1 MNFSQKTAMM
11 LVDIPSEEKLF
22 PFNYKKLILNCNS
35 LLLSRNMTFYLIN
48 TEQMHGKI
56 RHIHVCLS
64 AINHQIFMDVII
76 CLHESMKDG
85 LQENKLSACREGQ
98 LHKQLCLR
106 ICGSGG
112 EEGRRKKNEAQGV
125 IKKNKRL

>member
-1 MNFSQKTAMM
+1 
-11 LVDIPSEEKLF
+11 
-22 PFNYKKLILNCNS
+22 
-35 LLLSRNMTFYLIN
+35 
-48 TEQMHGKI
+48 
-56 RHIHVCLS
+56 
-64 AINHQIFMDVII
+64 MDVII

-112 EEGRRKKNEAQGV
+112 EEGRRKENEAQGV
-125 IKKNKRL
+125 IKKTRDSEVEKKNGLC